1 MIGNGLA
8 YVSAVVRD
16 PEAVAGILERDFGL
30 RRADCAVGGTGRT
43 APVLVVGDTA
53 VALFEIG
60 DPFVGGA
67 EKTGV
72 HHLAVSTENVESAA
86 REAQRLQVPS
96 LPNRSEAGLGGS
108 RRILLNPT
116 ATGGIITWLSE
127 PIDLPEPVRTT
138 VQRIDHIGVASDNN
152 PNFLEVLSRRLG
164 WPVESTQTDVEISQT
179 SESFTSDKYGVIYR
193 SRQPEFIGGLRVA
206 FVTIGDCEL
215 ELLQNFDPNA
225 HGEVQRGHAGSTRQ
239 DQGVITRYVE
249 SRGPGLH
256 HLAFKVR
263 NIDALLRRLHQA
275 GHNMI
280 DTVGRPGS
288 RLAKIGFVHPAS
300 LGGLLVHLVER
311 EEIPSG

>member
-1 MIGNGLA
+1 MLL
-8 YVSAVVRD
+8 D
-16 PEAVAGILERDFGL
+16 PD
-30 RRADCAVGGTGRT
+30 
-43 APVLVVGDTA
+43 
-53 VALFEIG
+53 
-60 DPFVGGA
+60 
-67 EKTGV
+67 
-72 HHLAVSTENVESAA
+72 
-86 REAQRLQVPS
+86 
-96 LPNRSEAGLGGS
+96 
-108 RRILLNPT
+108 

-152 PNFLEVLSRRLG
+152 SNFLEVLSRRLG

-239 DQGVITRYVE
+239 DQGVITRYIE
-249 SRGPGLH
+249 SRGAGLH

-263 NIDALLRRLHQA
+263 NIDALLRQLQQA

-280 DTVGRPGS
+280 DSVGRPGS